1 MKSLLHRRDIRL
13 LLGGQSL
20 SMFGD
25 WAMIIALAVWAR
37 VLTGSNAEAGLV
49 FLCFG
54 VTGMIAPLGGLVVDR
69 LPKRPL
75 MIATHVALA
84 GVMCL
89 LLLVHAR
96 AQMWLLYTVT
106 VLYGLGGDVFDAARS
121 SMLKAMLPDELLGEA
136 NGILQSVREGLR
148 IVAPIAGAGLF
159 AAFGG
164 HVVALV
170 DAATFVGSAATL
182 VVLPFSEPVIAPREH
197 HVLRELSAGVAHIAR
212 TKLLREL
219 TIGVCAAMLVIGFSE
234 TLVFAVA
241 TNGLHRSAAFIGV
254 METFQ
259 GAGAILGGLTAAML
273 MRRIGD
279 VRLAGLGLSL
289 FGVAAFG
296 LLVSSVAA
304 VLPAGAVA
312 GTGIAWAVVA
322 LVTAYQ
328 RRSPQHVQGRV
339 MAAANMFFS
348 VPQTA
353 SIAVGAVL
361 ITLIDYRVEI
371 VVVAVVTLAAAAY
384 LVTRRYGVNRSR
396 RSRLTTLGSAF
407 PPVSLMTW
415 PTRKPSTPSL
425 PPR

>member
-1 MKSLLHRRDIRL
+1 MKSLLRRRDVRL

-25 WAMIIALAVWAR
+25 WAMIIALGIWAR
-37 VLTGSNAEAGLV
+37 ELTGSNAEAGLV

-54 VTGMIAPLGGLVVDR
+54 VTGMIAPVGGLVVDR

-84 GVMCL
+84 AVMCL
-89 LLLVHAR
+89 LLLVHTR
-96 AQMWLLYTVT
+96 AEMWLLYGVT
-106 VLYGLGGDVFDAARS
+106 VLYGLGGDVFAAARS
-121 SMLKAMLPDELLGEA
+121 SMLKAMLPDEQLGEA

-164 HVVALV
+164 HAVALV
-170 DAATFVGSAATL
+170 DAATFAGSAATL
-182 VVLPFSEPVIAPREH
+182 VALPFAEPPIAPRERQF
-197 HVLRELSAGVAHIAR
+197 VSELSAGISHIAR
-212 TKLLREL
+212 TKVLREL

-234 TLVFAVA
+234 TLVFAIA
-241 TNGLHRSAAFIGV
+241 TSSLHRSAAFIGV

-259 GAGAILGGLTAAML
+259 GVGAIAGGVTAAAL
-273 MRRIGD
+273 MRRVGD
-279 VRLAGLGLSL
+279 VHAAGI
-289 FGVAAFG
+289 G
-296 LLVSSVAA
+296 LLLFVVGDCLWLVASMAA

-312 GTGIAWAVVA
+312 GVGLAWAIVA

-328 RRSPQHVQGRV
+328 RRSPQDVQGRV
-339 MAAANMFFS
+339 AAAANMFFS

-371 VVVAVVTLAAAAY
+371 VIMAVVTLVAAAY
-384 LVTRRYGVNRSR
+384 LVTRRGDV
-396 RSRLTTLGSAF
+396 LATEAALA
-407 PPVSLMTW
+407 
-415 PTRKPSTPSL
+415 
-425 PPR
+425 